1 MPPPPPLPT
10 PTQPSLTSV
19 LAKPKT
25 KGKIHVSF
33 TDWILGGSLLSINS
47 PNPNNVVPAAT
58 RQRNDSRIRATA
70 TKDKKGRN
78 IVILEDREQDGMVGE
93 VEMLVVRKV
102 SKKNGHGRS
111 RSGSA
116 GEVVSVK
123 AKISEEVLETV
134 VEESKEEK
142 KAESKEE
149 LKDEKKE
156 EVVEV
161 KKADGDDKGEHVLN
175 LQKDGDSKEEAV
187 KVVEE
192 KSEESKPKGEE
203 LKADVVIEIAV
214 VPSTEDKDKDKTAEP
229 EVVIVEVE
237 VKGKEDKDKGKDKKQ
252 DKDVNETSKGEDDPE
267 SNTAKPEEPSADTTV
282 TATDSKEKTPSITD
296 KDAEKAP
303 EEPIE
308 IADDKKDEKVEP
320 VKGNEWTK
328 EQDSKLIAMKKE
340 NKTWKEISG
349 ELGTGKKEVVARYK
363 VLQEQE
369 KTEDEEEKA
378 EVEEKPKKVE
388 KKKKTKCTAQV
399 DNEDTEEEIYI
410 SPDCPYHQPKSNA
423 SAASAPKQEKKKK
436 RKSYGEL
443 EKDRDDEDEEQEERM
458 QGNGHGNH
466 QGHLRPDKIWSAED
480 CETLEYLME
489 KHRSTQWLQLQ
500 AGFFNY
506 TGRMVKAEFIERKF
520 RKDGLA

>member
-1 MPPPPPLPT
+1 MPLPS
-10 PTQPSLTSV
+10 PTTTQSPLTSA

-33 TDWILGGSLLSINS
+33 TDWVLGGSLLSINS
-47 PNPNNVVPAAT
+47 PSPNNAVAAAT
-58 RQRNDSRIRATA
+58 RQRNDSRIRARA
-70 TKDKKGRN
+70 TKDKNGRN

-102 SKKNGHGRS
+102 SKKSGHERS
-111 RSGSA
+111 RGGSA

-149 LKDEKKE
+149 VKDEKKE

-161 KKADGDDKGEHVLN
+161 KKTDGDDKGEHVLN
-175 LQKDGDSKEEAV
+175 LQKDGEVKEEGV

-192 KSEESKPKGEE
+192 KSEVSKPKGEE
-203 LKADVVIEIAV
+203 PKADVTIEIAV
-214 VPSTEDKDKDKTAEP
+214 ASITEDQDKDKKTEP

-237 VKGKEDKDKGKDKKQ
+237 VRKKEKEDKDKGKDKKK
-252 DKDVNETSKGEDDPE
+252 DKDVKETSKGEDNPE
-267 SNTAKPEEPSADTTV
+267 STTKLEERSADTTV
-282 TATDSKEKTPSITD
+282 TATDSKEKTPSISEEPT
-296 KDAEKAP
+296 EKTA

-308 IADDKKDEKVEP
+308 IKDDKKDEKVEP
-320 VKGNEWTK
+320 VDENEWTK
-328 EQDSKLIAMKKE
+328 EQDLKLMAMKKE

-349 ELGTGKKEVVARYK
+349 ELCTGKKEVVARYK
-363 VLQEQE
+363 ALQEQE
-369 KTEDEEEKA
+369 KTEDEEKKA
-378 EVEEKPKKVE
+378 EVEEKPKNVE
-388 KKKKTKCTAQV
+388 KRKKIKCTAQV

-410 SPDCPYHQPKSNA
+410 SPDCPYHQPKSKT

-443 EKDRDDEDEEQEERM
+443 DKDRDDEDEEQEERM
-458 QGNGHGNH
+458 QGNGHGNQ

>member
-1 MPPPPPLPT
+1 MPPPSPT
-10 PTQPSLTSV
+10 STPPSLTSA

-33 TDWILGGSLLSINS
+33 TDWVLGGSLLSINS
-47 PNPNNVVPAAT
+47 PNPNNAVPAAT

-70 TKDKKGRN
+70 TKDKNGRN

-102 SKKNGHGRS
+102 SKKSGHGRS
-111 RSGSA
+111 RSASA

-142 KAESKEE
+142 RAESKEE
-149 LKDEKKE
+149 VKEEKKE

-161 KKADGDDKGEHVLN
+161 KKTDGDDKGEHVLN
-175 LQKDGDSKEEAV
+175 LQKDGEGKEEEV

-203 LKADVVIEIAV
+203 PKADVAIEIAV
-214 VPSTEDKDKDKTAEP
+214 ASTTEDQDKDKKPEP

-237 VKGKEDKDKGKDKKQ
+237 VKEKEKK
-252 DKDVNETSKGEDDPE
+252 DKDVKKASKGEDDPE
-267 SNTAKPEEPSADTTV
+267 STTTKHEKPSADTTV
-282 TATDSKEKTPSITD
+282 TATDSKEKTPSISD
-296 KDAEKAP
+296 KPTEKAT
-303 EEPIE
+303 EEPVE
-308 IADDKKDEKVEP
+308 IKEDKKDEKVEP
-320 VKGNEWTK
+320 VDGNEWTK
-328 EQDSKLIAMKKE
+328 EQDSKLMAMKRE

-363 VLQEQE
+363 ALQEQE

-378 EVEEKPKKVE
+378 EVEENPKKVE
-388 KKKKTKCTAQV
+388 KKKKIKCTAQV

-410 SPDCPYHQPKSNA
+410 SPDCPYHQPKSKN

-443 EKDRDDEDEEQEERM
+443 DRDRDDEDEEQEEGM
-458 QGNGHGNH
+458 QGNGHGNQ